1 MKSTTTHISETV
13 VINKPYLTVTFSEED
28 IEAILLIG
36 MTSSNSRKKFFEQQ
50 FSRYPETLNE
60 TVNNH
65 LADMLGE
72 LYFAAADF
80 KKDTSK

>member
-1 MKSTTTHISETV
+1 MKSSTTFISETIT
-13 VINKPYLTVTFSEED
+13 INTPVLTVTFSKED

-36 MTSSNSRKKFFEQQ
+36 MTSHNSRKEFFEQQ

-60 TVNNH
+60 TLTNH
-65 LADMLGE
+65 LADMLGD

-80 KKDTSK
+80 KRNNSK